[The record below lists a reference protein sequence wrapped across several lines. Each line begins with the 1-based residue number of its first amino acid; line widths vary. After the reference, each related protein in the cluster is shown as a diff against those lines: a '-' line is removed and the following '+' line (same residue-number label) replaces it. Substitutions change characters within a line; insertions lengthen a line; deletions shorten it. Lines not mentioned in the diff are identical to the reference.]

1 MRTYNSLSLV
11 EENAR
16 RLSNRQIRYQP
27 TEKISII
34 EVQDFPSLGKI
45 IALRFLEWLQ
55 LNPGG
60 VIALPTGK
68 TPEYFIKWTLFF
80 LNQWSSTDAQRE
92 LATWGLDPLKK
103 PDMRSYRFVQID
115 EFFPMDPSHENSFAH
130 YINHFYF
137 RDFGLDPVKAL
148 LMNTWTTGIQ
158 AGKNLGDIFPTGHVD
173 VSLRFRRP
181 TTELER
187 RQFDALIAADQAAME
202 YETKIRDCGGI
213 GFFLGGIGPDGH
225 IGFNIRGSD
234 HLSTTRLIPINY
246 ETAASAATD
255 LGGMELARQRL
266 VITIGLSSITHNK
279 TATAII
285 IAAGQSKAH
294 IVKDAVENDPSVLYP
309 ATALQALPG
318 ARFYLTQ
325 GAACKLIERRYH
337 RLSECENI
345 PQELSDEV
353 LVDIAVEKNK
363 PLCKLTKRDLEDDYV
378 GSLLLAKNVAF
389 DVSAQCKNI
398 CNTFAQRITHGR
410 EPLRNTTFL
419 HTAPHHD
426 DIMLGYLP
434 YIEHL
439 LSHDNAHYFATMT
452 SGFTS
457 VSNNYVL
464 ALITKLQHI
473 LPTLNASHDDDKYST
488 VYKYLD
494 ATAQRDQYR
503 QQEVHASRLLSDLY
517 TLFATHDSTVIAHE
531 LEQLKNYFLNSYPG
545 KKDTTLVQTLKGMI
559 REWEEELLWAHFG
572 FGREHVFHLR
582 LGFYTGDIFT
592 QPPEFERDAKP
603 IINLLEKIDPDII
616 TVAMDP
622 EASGPDTHYK
632 VLQAVAQA
640 LHYHVSRSNKKNLKI
655 IGYRNVWY
663 RFHPAHTTIFV
674 PVSLNSFATLK
685 NAFIT
690 CFGSQREASFP
701 SHEYDGP
708 FSDLAQKIMAEQYT
722 ALKTCLGSDY
732 FVHNEDPRIRAAHG
746 FCFLKQMTPE
756 EFFAT
761 SEALKKQMELHT
773 TES

>member
-1 MRTYNSLSLV
+1 MMRTYNSTSLV
-11 EENAR
+11 EEHALH
-16 RLSNRQIRYQP
+16 LSKRQFRYQP

-45 IALRFLEWLQ
+45 TALRFLEWLQ
-55 LNPGG
+55 HNPDG

-68 TPEYFIKWTLFF
+68 TPEYFIKWTAFF
-80 LNQWSSTDAQRE
+80 LNQWPSSNVQHE
-92 LATWGLDPLKK
+92 LATWGLDQLKK

-115 EFFPMDPSHENSFAH
+115 EFYPMNPSHENSFAH

-137 RDFGLDPVKAL
+137 RDFGLDPAKAL
-148 LMNTWTTGIQ
+148 LMNTWTTNAQ
-158 AGKNLGDIFPTGHVD
+158 AGKNVGEIFPTGHVD

-187 RQFDALIAADQAAME
+187 RQFDALIAADQSAME
-202 YETKIRDCGGI
+202 YETKIRACGGI

-266 VITIGLSSITHNK
+266 VITIGLSSITQNK

-285 IAAGQSKAH
+285 IAAGESKAH
-294 IVKDAVENDPSVLYP
+294 IVKDAVENEPSVLYP

-325 GAACKLIERRYH
+325 GAACKLTERRYH
-337 RLSECENI
+337 RLNEYKNI

-353 LVDIAVEKNK
+353 LIDIAVAKNK
-363 PLCKLTKRDLEDDYV
+363 PLLKLTNRDLEDDYV
-378 GSLLLAKNVAF
+378 GSLLIAKNVSF

-398 CNTFAQRITHGR
+398 CDAFTQRISQGR
-410 EPLRNTTFL
+410 ESIHKKTFL

-439 LSHDNAHYFATMT
+439 LNRDNAHYFATMT

-457 VSNNYVL
+457 VSNNYML
-464 ALITKLQHI
+464 TLITKLQNI
-473 LPTLNASHDDDKYST
+473 LPTLNMEKKDGIYTDIYH
-488 VYKYLD
+488 YLD
-494 ATAQRDQYR
+494 ATAARDLCR
-503 QQEVHASRLLSDLY
+503 QQEVHASRLLNDLG
-517 TLFATHDSTVIAHE
+517 TLFATNDINVIAHE

-545 KKDTTLVQTLKGMI
+545 KKDTPLVQTLKGMI

-572 FGREHVFHLR
+572 FGQEHVFHLR

-592 QPPEFERDAKP
+592 QQPEFERDAKP
-603 IINLLEKIDPDII
+603 IINLLEKLDPDII

-640 LHYHVSRSNKKNLKI
+640 LQYHVSRSRKKDLQI

-663 RFHPAHTTIFV
+663 RFHPAHTNIFV
-674 PVSLNSFATLK
+674 PVSLNSCATLR
-685 NAFIT
+685 NAFTT

-708 FSDLAQKIMAEQYT
+708 FSDLAQKIMTEQYM
-722 ALKTCLGSDY
+722 ALKKCLGDDY
-732 FVHNEDPRIRAAHG
+732 FAHHTHTSVRAAHG

-761 SEALKKQMELHT
+761 SEALKKHMELRT
-773 TES
+773 V

>member
-1 MRTYNSLSLV
+1 MMRTYNAASLV
-11 EENAR
+11 EEHAL
-16 RLSNRQIRYQP
+16 RLSKRQFRYQP

-45 IALRFLEWLQ
+45 TALRFLEWLQ
-55 LNPGG
+55 RNPEG

-68 TPEYFIKWTLFF
+68 TPEYFIKWTVFF
-80 LNQWSSTDAQRE
+80 LNQWPSPSAQRE
-92 LATWGLDPLKK
+92 LAMWGLDPLKK
-103 PDMRSYRFVQID
+103 PDMRAYRFVQID
-115 EFFPMDPSHENSFAH
+115 EFYPMNPAHENSFAH
-130 YINHFYF
+130 YIHHFYF
-137 RDFGLDPVKAL
+137 REFGLDPAKAL
-148 LMNTWTTGIQ
+148 LMNTWT
-158 AGKNLGDIFPTGHVD
+158 AGVAADKNLGEIFPTGHVD

-181 TTELER
+181 NTELER

-202 YETKIRDCGGI
+202 YETKIRSCGGI

-266 VITIGLSSITHNK
+266 VITIGLSSITQNK
-279 TATAII
+279 TATALI

-294 IVKDAVENDPSVLYP
+294 IVKDAVEHEPSVLYP

-337 RLSECENI
+337 RLNEFTTI
-345 PQELSDEV
+345 PQELSDAV
-353 LVDIAVEKNK
+353 LIDIAVEKNK
-363 PLCKLTKRDLEDDYV
+363 SLLALNKRDLENDYV
-378 GSLLLAKNVAF
+378 GSLLITKNKNF
-389 DVSAQCKNI
+389 DIGSHCKKIHNA
-398 CNTFAQRITHGR
+398 CAQRIEAGCQQV
-410 EPLRNTTFL
+410 NNKTFL

-439 LSHDNAHYFATMT
+439 AHSDNIHYFATMT

-457 VSNNYVL
+457 VSNKYVL
-464 ALITKLQHI
+464 ELITQLQHL
-473 LPTLNASHDDDKYST
+473 LPTLSIDIDNQSST
-488 VYKYLD
+488 VHHYLD
-494 ATAQRDQYR
+494 ALAAHDLHEQHKA
-503 QQEVHASRLLSDLY
+503 HATRLLHDLAQ
-517 TLFATHDSTVIAHE
+517 LFITNDLQVIAQE

-545 KKDTTLVQTLKGMI
+545 KKDTKLVQTLKGMI

-572 FGREHVFHLR
+572 FGQEQVFHLR

-592 QPPEFERDAKP
+592 QQPEFERDAKP
-603 IINLLEKIDPDII
+603 IVNLLEKLNPDII

-640 LHYHVSRSNKKNLKI
+640 LQYHLQHAHKKDIRI

-663 RFHPAHTTIFV
+663 RFHPAHTNIFV
-674 PVSLNSFATLK
+674 PVSLNSCTTLK
-685 NAFIT
+685 NTFIT

-708 FSDLAQKIMAEQYT
+708 FSDLAQKIMHEQYKT
-722 ALKTCLGSDY
+722 LKTCLGSTY
-732 FVHNEDPRIRAAHG
+732 FTHNNVTNIKAAHG
-746 FCFLKQMTPE
+746 FCFLKFMTPE
-756 EFFAT
+756 EFFAE
-761 SEALKKQMELHT
+761 SEALKKHMELHT
-773 TES
+773 

>member
-1 MRTYNSLSLV
+1 MRTYNAASLV
-11 EENAR
+11 EEHAL
-16 RLSNRQIRYQP
+16 RLSKRQFRYQP

-45 IALRFLEWLQ
+45 TALRFLEWLQ
-55 LNPGG
+55 RNPEG

-68 TPEYFIKWTLFF
+68 TPEYFIKWTVFF
-80 LNQWSSTDAQRE
+80 LNQWPSAQAQRE

-103 PDMRSYRFVQID
+103 PDMRAYRFVQID
-115 EFFPMDPSHENSFAH
+115 EFYPMNPAHENSFAH
-130 YINHFYF
+130 YIHHFYF
-137 RDFGLDPVKAL
+137 REFGIDPAKAL
-148 LMNTWTTGIQ
+148 LMNTWTTGVA
-158 AGKNLGDIFPTGHVD
+158 AGKNLGEILPTGHVD

-181 TTELER
+181 TTEAER

-202 YETKIRDCGGI
+202 YETKIRQSGGI

-266 VITIGLSSITHNK
+266 VITIGLSSITQNK
-279 TATAII
+279 TATALI
-285 IAAGQSKAH
+285 IAAGESKAH
-294 IVKDAVENDPSVLYP
+294 IVKDAVEHEPSVLYP

-337 RLSECENI
+337 RLNEFTTI
-345 PQELSDEV
+345 PQHLSDAV
-353 LVDIAVEKNK
+353 LIDIAVEKNK
-363 PLCKLTKRDLEDDYV
+363 PLLALNKRDLEDDYV
-378 GSLLLAKNVAF
+378 GSLLITKNKNF
-389 DVSAQCKNI
+389 DIEAHCKNI
-398 CNTFAQRITHGR
+398 HSACAQRIQEGC
-410 EPLRNTTFL
+410 LQVNNKTFL

-439 LSHDNAHYFATMT
+439 IKGENSHYFATMT

-457 VSNNYVL
+457 VSNKYVL
-464 ALITKLQHI
+464 ELITQLQHL
-473 LPTLNASHDDDKYST
+473 LPTLSLDSDNQSST
-488 VYKYLD
+488 VHHYLD
-494 ATAQRDQYR
+494 ALAARDHY
-503 QQEVHASRLLSDLY
+503 QQHKVYAIRLLHDLAQ
-517 TLFATHDSTVIAHE
+517 LFTTNDLQVIAQE

-545 KKDTTLVQTLKGMI
+545 KKDTRVVQTLKGMI
-559 REWEEELLWAHFG
+559 REWEEELLWAHLG
-572 FGREHVFHLR
+572 FGQERVFHLR

-592 QPPEFERDAKP
+592 QQPEFERDAKP
-603 IINLLEKIDPDII
+603 IVNLFEKLNPDII

-632 VLQAVAQA
+632 GLQAVAQA
-640 LHYHVSRSNKKNLKI
+640 LQYHLQHTHKKNIRI

-663 RFHPAHTTIFV
+663 RFHPAHTNIFV
-674 PVSLNSFATLK
+674 PVSLNSCTTLK
-685 NAFIT
+685 NTFIT

-708 FSDLAQKIMAEQYT
+708 FSDLAQKIMYDQYET
-722 ALKTCLGSDY
+722 LKTCLGSNY
-732 FVHNEDPRIRAAHG
+732 FTHNNVTNIRAAHG
-746 FCFLKQMTPE
+746 FCFLKFMTPE
-756 EFFAT
+756 EFFAE
-761 SEALKKQMELHT
+761 SEALKRHMELHT
-773 TES
+773 

>member
-1 MRTYNSLSLV
+1 MMRTYNATSHV
-11 EENAR
+11 EEHALH
-16 RLSNRQIRYQP
+16 LSKRQFRYQP
-27 TEKISII
+27 TEKLSII

-45 IALRFLEWLQ
+45 TALRFLEWLQ
-55 LNPGG
+55 QNPEG

-68 TPEYFIKWTLFF
+68 TPEYFIKWTVFF
-80 LNQWSSTDAQRE
+80 LNQWPSAHAQRE

-103 PDMRSYRFVQID
+103 PDMRAYRFVQID
-115 EFFPMDPSHENSFAH
+115 EFYPMNPAHENSFAH

-137 RDFGLDPVKAL
+137 REFGLDPAKAL
-148 LMNTWTTGIQ
+148 LMDTWTTEVA
-158 AGKNLGDIFPTGHVD
+158 AGKNLGEIFPTGHVD

-187 RQFDALIAADQAAME
+187 RQFDALIAADQSAME
-202 YETKIRDCGGI
+202 YETKIRAAGGI

-266 VITIGLSSITHNK
+266 VITIGLSSITQNK
-279 TATAII
+279 TATALI
-285 IAAGQSKAH
+285 IAAGESKAQ
-294 IVKDAVENDPSVLYP
+294 IVKDAVEHKPSVLYP

-337 RLSECENI
+337 HLNEFTTI
-345 PQELSDEV
+345 PQELCDEV
-353 LVDIAVEKNK
+353 LIDIAVEKNR
-363 PLCKLTKRDLEDDYV
+363 PLLTLNKRDLEDDYV
-378 GSLLLAKNVAF
+378 GSLLVTKNKDF
-389 DVSAQCKNI
+389 DIEAQCKKLHNA
-398 CNTFAQRITHGR
+398 CEQRISQGCQQVR
-410 EPLRNTTFL
+410 QKTFL

-439 LSHDNAHYFATMT
+439 LNGDNTHYFATMT

-457 VSNNYVL
+457 VSNSYVL
-464 ALITKLQHI
+464 SLLSNLQQI
-473 LPTLNASHDDDKYST
+473 LPSLNLEADKQSST
-488 VYKYLD
+488 VFNYLD
-494 ATAQRDQYR
+494 ALATHNQCR
-503 QQEVHASRLLSDLY
+503 QQEIHATRFLHDLAQ
-517 TLFATHDSTVIAHE
+517 LFNTRELTTIAHE

-545 KKDTTLVQTLKGMI
+545 KKDTPLVQTLKGMI

-572 FGREHVFHLR
+572 FGQEHVFHLR

-592 QPPEFERDAKP
+592 QAPEFERDAKP
-603 IINLLEKIDPDII
+603 IINLLEKVDPDII

-640 LHYHVSRSNKKNLKI
+640 VQYHVGKSHKKDLKI

-663 RFHPAHTTIFV
+663 RFHPAHTNIFV
-674 PVSLNSFATLK
+674 PISLNSYATLK

-708 FSDLAQKIMAEQYT
+708 FSDLAQKIMAEQYIN
-722 ALKTCLGSDY
+722 LKTCLGNNFFMQNKNTS
-732 FVHNEDPRIRAAHG
+732 IRASHG
-746 FCFLKQMTPE
+746 FCFLKLMTPQ

-761 SEALKKQMELHT
+761 SEALKKQMELR
-773 TES
+773 